1 MPKPKPVTTS
11 IRSGSRGTNR
21 PPVATKPQGI
31 LPRVKS
37 ASQNTHKEQQ
47 PIKILNGD
55 LKVSNFI
62 K

>member
-37 ASQNTHKEQQ
+37 ASQNTRKE
-47 PIKILNGD
+47 
-55 LKVSNFI
+55 
-62 K
+62 